1 MAKGPQTAREAKNL
15 LLHPTGNCEA
25 VWTHHSYAQHDDY
38 GIGMAQVDTSFR
50 PALSVVATP
59 NKRRAILELA
69 AEAET
74 RGFSGLAIPSL
85 GATMG
90 LCVSLAHVTSRINY
104 WTSIQP
110 IYYSHPVEA
119 ANTVAHINEMSDGR
133 FRFGIGV
140 SHGPVTQ
147 RLGVNTGKPLS
158 DISDYVAAMR
168 ANERFGGQLPPI
180 YLATLRNKMLQLASD
195 IAEGAIW
202 ANASLSRMSS
212 QLAEVPHST
221 RDGFFLSNMI
231 PTVIDDDIDA
241 ARAVNRKTLTGYV
254 SLPNYRNY
262 WKAAGYVEEMDAI
275 ENAINSGQKDTVT
288 SFMTDKWLDDCTI
301 SGSPTRVRDRLEEWA
316 ASGVTPIAVM
326 SSTTGGQAKAIGEL
340 FSLYN

>member
-1 MAKGPQTAREAKNL
+1 MT
-15 LLHPTGNCEA
+15 
-25 VWTHHSYAQHDDY
+25 
-38 GIGMAQVDTSFR
+38 QVDSSFR

-59 NKRRAILELA
+59 NKRRAILDLA
-69 AEAET
+69 LEAEN

-90 LCVSLAHVTSRINY
+90 LCVSLAHVTRSINY

-158 DISDYVAAMR
+158 DIADYVTAMR
-168 ANERFGGQLPPI
+168 NNERFGGALPPI

-202 ANASLSRMSS
+202 ANASLSRMQS
-212 QLAEVPHST
+212 QLSEVPNAT

-231 PTVIDDDIDA
+231 PTVIDDDIEA

-262 WKAAGYVEEMDAI
+262 WRAAGYTEEMDAI
-275 ENAINSGQKDTVT
+275 ETAIGAGEKDKVV
-288 SFMTDKWLDDCTI
+288 SLMSDRWLDDCTI
-301 SGSPTRVRDRLEEWA
+301 SGSATRVRDRLEEWA
-316 ASGVTPIAVM
+316 SSGVHPIAVM

-340 FSLYN
+340 FSIYN

>member
-1 MAKGPQTAREAKNL
+1 
-15 LLHPTGNCEA
+15 
-25 VWTHHSYAQHDDY
+25 
-38 GIGMAQVDTSFR
+38 MAQVENSFR

-59 NKRRAILELA
+59 NKRRAILDLA
-69 AEAET
+69 VEAES

-110 IYYSHPVEA
+110 IYYSHPVES
-119 ANTVAHINEMSDGR
+119 ANMAAHINEMSDGR
-133 FRFGIGV
+133 FRFGLGV

-158 DISDYVAAMR
+158 DISQYVEAMR

-202 ANASLSRMSS
+202 ANASLSRMAS
-212 QLAEVPHST
+212 QLSEVPNAT

-231 PTVIDDDIDA
+231 PTVIDDDVEA

-262 WKAAGYVEEMDAI
+262 WRDAGYAEEMDAI
-275 ENAINSGQKDTVT
+275 ETALSTGQKETVP
-288 SFMTDKWLDDCTI
+288 SLMSDRWLDDCTI
-301 SGSPTRVRDRLEEWA
+301 SGSATRVRDRLEEWA
-316 ASGVTPIAVM
+316 ATGVMPIAVM
-326 SSTTGGQAKAIGEL
+326 SSTSGGQAKAISEL

>member
-1 MAKGPQTAREAKNL
+1 
-15 LLHPTGNCEA
+15 
-25 VWTHHSYAQHDDY
+25 
-38 GIGMAQVDTSFR
+38 MAQVENSFR

-59 NKRRAILELA
+59 NKRRAILDLA
-69 AEAET
+69 VEAES

-110 IYYSHPVEA
+110 IYYSHPVES
-119 ANTVAHINEMSDGR
+119 ANMAAHINEMSDGR
-133 FRFGIGV
+133 FRFGLGV

-158 DISDYVAAMR
+158 DISQYVEAMR

-202 ANASLSRMSS
+202 ANASLSRMAS
-212 QLAEVPHST
+212 QLSEVPNAT

-231 PTVIDDDIDA
+231 PTVIDDDVEA

-262 WKAAGYVEEMDAI
+262 WRDAGYAEEMDAI
-275 ENAINSGQKDTVT
+275 ETALSTGQKETVP
-288 SFMTDKWLDDCTI
+288 SLMTDRWLDDCTI
-301 SGSPTRVRDRLEEWA
+301 SGSATRVRDRLEEWA
-316 ASGVTPIAVM
+316 ATGVMPIAVM
-326 SSTTGGQAKAIGEL
+326 SSTSGGQAKAISEL